1 MIETLKTLETI
12 KENLESKKNHI
23 SKAVAESKT
32 EVEQSF
38 YIGKLIGVDNCI
50 VELELAISEL
60 DEHISDMLEEMEAD
74 RYAML

>member
-12 KENLESKKNHI
+12 KENLEAKKNRI
-23 SKAVAESKT
+23 SKSVAESKT

-50 VELELAISEL
+50 AELELAINEL
-60 DEHISDMLEEMEAD
+60 DEHIIYMLEEMEAD

>member
-12 KENLESKKNHI
+12 KENLEDKKNRI

-38 YIGKLIGVDNCI
+38 YIGKMIGVDNCI
-50 VELELAISEL
+50 VELECAIKEL

>member
-12 KENLESKKNHI
+12 KENLESKKNRI
-23 SKAVAESKT
+23 SRAVAESKT

-50 VELELAISEL
+50 VELELAINEL